1 MRIKQKIILLLLIP
15 FLISC
20 KSQEQGPYKV
30 TKLTQLKYKSEI
42 NGDYF
47 KDFHPTL
54 DVYNQ
59 NYKWF
64 SILSYDQETKEMN
77 IYRWKLLGHY
87 EEITDDE
94 RESISDEEKHIKNY
108 IIDYFL
114 ITKDNLS
121 QLFPVEIVSASHVP
135 WTNYH
140 IEIKLYD
147 SLALENHDKYR
158 IFKYRWHE
166 EGFLTL
172 IYTRYMENGEVKNSE
187 LRVFSH

>member
-1 MRIKQKIILLLLIP
+1 MRIKQKIILLLLTP

-20 KSQEQGPYKV
+20 ESQKQGPYKV
-30 TKLTQLKYKSEI
+30 TKLSQLTYKSEI

-54 DVYNQ
+54 DIYNQ

-77 IYRWKLLGHY
+77 ILRWKLLGHH

-94 RESISDEEKHIKNY
+94 RESISDEEKHIRNFLN
-108 IIDYFL
+108 DYFL

-135 WTNYH
+135 WTNYY

-147 SLALENHDKYR
+147 SSDLENHDKYR
-158 IFKYRWHE
+158 IFKYDWHE

-187 LRVFSH
+187 LRVYT

>member
-30 TKLTQLKYKSEI
+30 TKLTQLIYKSEI

-47 KDFHPTL
+47 KDFYPTL
-54 DVYNQ
+54 DIYNQ
-59 NYKWF
+59 NYTWF
-64 SILSYDQETKEMN
+64 SKLSYDQETKEMN
-77 IYRWKLLGHY
+77 ILYWKLRGHH

-94 RESISDEEKHIKNY
+94 RESISNEEKHIRNFLN
-108 IIDYFL
+108 DYFL

-135 WTNYH
+135 FTNYY

-147 SLALENHDKYR
+147 SSAPENHDKYR

-172 IYTRYMENGEVKNSE
+172 IYTRYMENGKINYSE
-187 LRVFSH
+187 LCVYGK